1 MARKLVTLTI
11 VDSNVL
17 IDAIRN
23 RQPAL
28 RFLEGAA
35 DAGALWSSVVV
46 RSELWVGSRSGEDDR
61 IEDLIGRITWHDV
74 TPSIADSAGRL
85 GAPYRLTHHL
95 SMVDLIIAATAI
107 ELGGTVATLNVRDF
121 PMFPGLQPPY

>member
-1 MARKLVTLTI
+1 MVRKPVTLTI

-28 RFLEGAA
+28 GFLEGAA
-35 DAGALWSSVVV
+35 DAGALWSSVLV
-46 RSELWVGSRSGEDDR
+46 RTELWIGSRPGEDDR
-61 IEDLIGRITWHDV
+61 IANLMDRIAWHDV
-74 TPSIADSAGRL
+74 TPSIADHAGRL
-85 GAPYRLTHHL
+85 GAPFRLTHHIGV
-95 SMVDLIIAATAI
+95 VDLVLAATAI

>member
-85 GAPYRLTHHL
+85 GAPYRLTHHIGL
-95 SMVDLIIAATAI
+95 VDLIIAATAI

>member
-1 MARKLVTLTI
+1 MTLTI

-17 IDAIRN
+17 IDAIRD

-28 RFLEGAA
+28 RFLAEAA
-35 DAGALWSSVVV
+35 EQGPLWSSVVV
-46 RSELWVGSRSGEDDR
+46 RSEIWTGARPGEDQRIADLFDR
-61 IEDLIGRITWHDV
+61 LGWHEV
-74 TPSIADSAGRL
+74 TLSIADLAGRL
-85 GAPYRLTHHL
+85 GSRYRHTHHIGIP
-95 SMVDLIIAATAI
+95 DLVIAATAI

>member
-1 MARKLVTLTI
+1 MTLTI

-17 IDAIRN
+17 IDASRN

-28 RFLEGAA
+28 RFLAAAA

-46 RSELWVGSRSGEDDR
+46 RSELWVRARSGEDDR
-61 IEDLIGRITWHDV
+61 IEDLIGRIAWHAV
-74 TPSIADSAGRL
+74 TPSIADLAGRL
-85 GAPYRLTHHL
+85 GAPYRLTHQL
-95 SMVDLIIAATAI
+95 SVVDLIIAATAI

-121 PMFPGLQPPY
+121 PMFPDLQPPY

>member
-1 MARKLVTLTI
+1 MTLTI

-28 RFLEGAA
+28 RFLEAA
-35 DAGALWSSVVV
+35 ASAGALWSSVLV
-46 RSELWVGSRSGEDDR
+46 RSELWVGSRPGEDDR
-61 IEDLIGRITWHDV
+61 IEDLLGRIAWHDV
-74 TPSIADSAGRL
+74 TPSIADRAGRL
-85 GAPYRLTHHL
+85 GAPYRLTHHIGL
-95 SMVDLIIAATAI
+95 GDLILAATAI
-107 ELGGTVATLNVRDF
+107 ELGGTLATLNVRNF

>member
-1 MARKLVTLTI
+1 VTLTI

-28 RFLEGAA
+28 RFLEAAA
-35 DAGALWSSVVV
+35 DAGALWSSVLV
-46 RSELWVGSRSGEDDR
+46 RSELWVGSRPGEDDR
-61 IEDLIGRITWHDV
+61 IEDLIRQIAWHDV
-74 TPSIADSAGRL
+74 TPSIADHAGRL
-85 GAPYRLTHHL
+85 GAPYRLTHHIGV
-95 SMVDLIIAATAI
+95 VDLIIASTTI
-107 ELGGTVATLNVRDF
+107 DLGGTLATLNVRDF

>member
-1 MARKLVTLTI
+1 MTLTI

-28 RFLEGAA
+28 RFLEAAA
-35 DAGALWSSVVV
+35 DAGAVWSSVVV
-46 RSELWVGSRSGEDDR
+46 RSELWIGARSGEDDR
-61 IEDLIGRITWHDV
+61 IEDLIGRIAWHDV
-74 TPSIADSAGRL
+74 TPSIADHAGRL
-85 GAPYRLTHHL
+85 GAPYRLTHHIGV
-95 SMVDLIIAATAI
+95 VDLIIAATAI

-121 PMFPGLQPPY
+121 PMFPGLQAPY

>member
-46 RSELWVGSRSGEDDR
+46 RSELWVGSRPGEDDR
-61 IEDLIGRITWHDV
+61 IEDLLGRIAWHDV
-74 TPSIADSAGRL
+74 TPTIADQAGRL
-85 GAPYRLTHHL
+85 GAPYRLTHHIGL
-95 SMVDLIIAATAI
+95 VDLIIAATAI